1 MASATSR
8 VRWRRRS
15 PAEKREAIW
24 GIFFL
29 SPWIIGFF
37 LFIFIPLVTA
47 FSYSFMNYNT
57 MAPDEA
63 TFAGLDNY
71 IRLLGD
77 EIAWRSLFVTAV
89 YVFIWTPI
97 SVGVPL
103 FLATLLHSKY
113 LIGGRFFRLGFYLP
127 TLVPEI
133 AVFFIIG
140 GFFFG
145 RGWFYQLFLQPFNID
160 PDNMAF
166 SSFVTLVIFSTSLWG
181 IGNLIL
187 ILLAGKQGVPEDLY
201 EAAEVDGA
209 GFMCKYVKITLPFMS
224 PIIFY
229 SLIISLITA
238 FQLFAAP
245 FLLGGAGFDQDNP
258 AMFFTVYIVSQ
269 LTIFQDLGYA
279 ATLGWL
285 LTLFIAIVAGLV
297 FISSRYWVF
306 YGDES

>member
-145 RGWFYQLFLQPFNID
+145 RGWFYQLI
-160 PDNMAF
+160 
-166 SSFVTLVIFSTSLWG
+166 
-181 IGNLIL
+181 
-187 ILLAGKQGVPEDLY
+187 
-201 EAAEVDGA
+201 
-209 GFMCKYVKITLPFMS
+209 
-224 PIIFY
+224 
-229 SLIISLITA
+229 
-238 FQLFAAP
+238 
-245 FLLGGAGFDQDNP
+245 P
-258 AMFFTVYIVSQ
+258 ATF
-269 LTIFQDLGYA
+269 
-279 ATLGWL
+279 
-285 LTLFIAIVAGLV
+285 
-297 FISSRYWVF
+297 
-306 YGDES
+306 